1 MVKVWNTNLS
11 PIIRKMINNNIDVT
25 EYIPKKTETYLYKNL
40 NNESYFSYLKYKI
53 LTSNDLSI
61 YQTVEEGIE
70 NRIKKAI
77 KKANSWEELTKLIK
91 TKRYS
96 YNT

>member
-1 MVKVWNTNLS
+1 
-11 PIIRKMINNNIDVT
+11 MINNNIDVT

-91 TKRYS
+91 TKRYT
-96 YNT
+96 NNK